1 MRDIRWLK
9 SVVALTALGLI
20 MATSSAQAANVPAG
34 STSSSAL
41 SYCSPAPQPAASQAL
56 PSRSAAGELCSP
68 ARPVYATTTG
78 GWRVAGPANAG
89 ATLSLVAFVAQ
100 AATWEDAGAS
110 RPSAGTP
117 SSVAAGWLAAIA
129 SQARLTANSAPF
141 GTPKLAWG
149 DAGAARR

>member
-20 MATSSAQAANVPAG
+20 MATSNAQAADVPAG
-34 STSSSAL
+34 SPSSSAL

-68 ARPVYATTTG
+68 AGPVYATTTG
-78 GWRVAGPANAG
+78 GWRVAGPATEG
-89 ATLSLVAFVAQ
+89 ATLSLVAFVAR
-100 AATWEDAGAS
+100 AATWGDAGAS
-110 RPSAGTP
+110 RPPAGAL

-129 SQARLTANSAPF
+129 SRASFTTDSAPF
-141 GTPKLAWG
+141 GALKLAWR